1 MAKEGDSSSG
11 CTKSHTHPNEAD
23 DHTERHQNEIP
34 NEESNEP
41 DDTKA
46 PRYELMVSIRSCQQI
61 PVFQLFGFESR
72 CYLIFNDWFNTGF
85 DVVKAIGQMK
95 IDWMIRL
102 LKKWDENQ
110 IETLALQ
117 FTIADTFL
125 VGAYLG
131 VTVFIVTAAWCSN
144 KCEAI
149 GTL

>member
-1 MAKEGDSSSG
+1 
-11 CTKSHTHPNEAD
+11 
-23 DHTERHQNEIP
+23 
-34 NEESNEP
+34 
-41 DDTKA
+41 
-46 PRYELMVSIRSCQQI
+46 
-61 PVFQLFGFESR
+61 
-72 CYLIFNDWFNTGF
+72 
-85 DVVKAIGQMK
+85 MK

-117 FTIADTFL
+117 FTIADTSL